1 MRTILPSS
9 TSTKT
14 GPPVV
19 QFVSRSDFTHTR
31 DLASKCDL
39 TADRGRQ
46 RSPERRFI
54 RDADTL
60 ARIMGIVSSRDVKS
74 SAAAASARRA
84 A

>member
-1 MRTILPSS
+1 
-9 TSTKT
+9 
-14 GPPVV
+14 V
-19 QFVSRSDFTHTR
+19 
-31 DLASKCDL
+31 

-74 SAAAASARRA
+74 SEAAASARRA